1 MAGGQGGGYVGERGW
16 NPSLLSLEAVDEKR
30 VLGVRGTNENCHG
43 PESGA
48 PCFPVDSVFW
58 KEAS

>member
-1 MAGGQGGGYVGERGW
+1 MGERGW